1 MKISTKG
8 RYGLRAM
15 IDLAIHSKSEFI
27 SLKTIANRQG
37 ISLNYLEHSFS
48 ALKKAGLVS
57 GLAGAKGG
65 YKLSKNPN
73 EITVK
78 MILTVLE
85 GDLSIVEEIP
95 QEKETP
101 LQACIR
107 HYVWD
112 IIDQKINFIVETTTV
127 EDMIRHYIGIHPT
140 TDV

>member
-8 RYGLRAM
+8 RYGLRAV
-15 IDLAIHSKSEFI
+15 IDLAIHSNSEFI
-27 SLKTIANRQG
+27 SLKSIAARQG

-65 YKLSKNPN
+65 YKLNKPPN
-73 EITVK
+73 EITIK

-85 GDLSIVEEIP
+85 GDLSIVEEIA

-107 HYVWD
+107 MQVWD
-112 IIDQKINFIVETTTV
+112 KIDEKIDHIVNTTTV
-127 EDMIRHYIGIHPT
+127 EDMINRY
-140 TDV
+140 